1 MAPKLQFKISPR
13 EFIFAFF
20 IILLPFSLFAEK
32 KLGLTIIGYSDETL
46 CIICILYI
54 LYFSFKKGIKGI
66 DLTMLI
72 LLIVCSVITLCG
84 NLINKLI
91 TNWFPII
98 VDLVCLA
105 KIFTVFIVYKLV
117 GERDTKKRVISYL
130 VPICKTTIILGSI
143 FGILSQ
149 FVNLGMTTPNRRYG
163 ILPYYFI
170 FENEGRYGYII
181 ACAFL
186 ILLLA
191 KLPKKQERIYEVL
204 MIFNIIITTKG
215 VTYIIFISY
224 IVLVIMWK
232 KTLKLNAKT
241 LVLLILSG
249 FAASSVQINTYL
261 RDTESPRVTLI
272 RYGFKTANTYFPFG
286 SGFAT
291 YGSDMAARNYSKLY
305 IKYGFENRYGLSTLN
320 STCLNDCYLGMV
332 VGQFGYIGMIVFLV
346 MLCLI
351 FVPLDKIAINKRVKA
366 LTVSIFIGLLV
377 SCIGT
382 AIIKSSIGV
391 FSMAVIGLICG
402 YSQQYNSILEAK
414 KAEKGDN
421 N

>member
-1 MAPKLQFKISPR
+1 MAPKLTFKLSLR
-13 EFIFAFF
+13 ELIFAFF
-20 IILLPFSLFAEK
+20 IVLLPFSLFAEK
-32 KLGLTIIGYSDETL
+32 KLDLSFFAYSDEIL
-46 CIICILYI
+46 CIICILYT

-130 VPICKTTIILGSI
+130 VPVCKATIVLGTF
-143 FGILSQ
+143 FGIISQ

-163 ILPYYFI
+163 ILPYSFI
-170 FENEGRYGYII
+170 FENEGRYGYIV

-186 ILLLA
+186 ILLMA
-191 KLPKKQERIYEVL
+191 KLPKKQEQIYEAL
-204 MIFNIIITTKG
+204 MIFNIILTTKG
-215 VTYIIFISY
+215 VAYIIGVCYIIF
-224 IVLVIMWK
+224 VIMWK
-232 KTLKLNAKT
+232 NTLKLNART
-241 LVLLILSG
+241 LALLIIG
-249 FAASSVQINTYL
+249 GGAASTFQINTYL
-261 RDTESPRVTLI
+261 RDSESPRVTLI
-272 RYGFKTANTYFPFG
+272 KYGFKTANTYFPFG

-291 YGSDMAARNYSKLY
+291 YGSDMAAKNYSRLY
-305 IKYGFENRYGLSTLN
+305 IRYGFENRYGLSLIN
-320 STCLNDCYLGMV
+320 STCLNDCYFGMV
-332 VGQFGYIGMIVFLV
+332 VGQFGYIGMVVFLV
-346 MLCLI
+346 MLFLV
-351 FVPLDKIAINKRVKA
+351 FVPLDKILINKRVKA
-366 LTVSIFIGLLV
+366 LTVSIFIGLLI
-377 SCIGT
+377 SSIGT

-402 YSQQYNSILEAK
+402 YSQQYNSILEAN
-414 KAEKGDN
+414 KGEN
-421 N
+421 E

>member
-1 MAPKLQFKISPR
+1 
-13 EFIFAFF
+13 
-20 IILLPFSLFAEK
+20 
-32 KLGLTIIGYSDETL
+32 
-46 CIICILYI
+46 
-54 LYFSFKKGIKGI
+54 
-66 DLTMLI
+66 MLI

-130 VPICKTTIILGSI
+130 VPICKITIILGSI

-215 VTYIIFISY
+215 VTYIIVISY

-241 LVLLILSG
+241 LILLILSG
-249 FAASSVQINTYL
+249 LAASSVQINTYL

-351 FVPLDKIAINKRVKA
+351 FVPLDRIAINKRVKA

>member
-1 MAPKLQFKISPR
+1 MTPKLQFKISPR

-215 VTYIIFISY
+215 VTYIIVISY

-241 LVLLILSG
+241 LILLILSG
-249 FAASSVQINTYL
+249 LAASSVQINTYL

-351 FVPLDKIAINKRVKA
+351 FVPLYRIAINKRVKA

>member
-1 MAPKLQFKISPR
+1 MTPKLQFKISPR

-130 VPICKTTIILGSI
+130 IPICKTTIILGSI

-149 FVNLGMTTPNRRYG
+149 FVNLGMTTPNRRYD
-163 ILPYYFI
+163 YNYK
-170 FENEGRYGYII
+170 GRN
-181 ACAFL
+181 
-186 ILLLA
+186 
-191 KLPKKQERIYEVL
+191 IY
-204 MIFNIIITTKG
+204 N
-215 VTYIIFISY
+215 SY
-224 IVLVIMWK
+224 
-232 KTLKLNAKT
+232 
-241 LVLLILSG
+241 
-249 FAASSVQINTYL
+249 
-261 RDTESPRVTLI
+261 
-272 RYGFKTANTYFPFG
+272 
-286 SGFAT
+286 
-291 YGSDMAARNYSKLY
+291 KLY
-305 IKYGFENRYGLSTLN
+305 CFGNNVEKNIK
-320 STCLNDCYLGMV
+320 
-332 VGQFGYIGMIVFLV
+332 
-346 MLCLI
+346 
-351 FVPLDKIAINKRVKA
+351 A
-366 LTVSIFIGLLV
+366 
-377 SCIGT
+377 
-382 AIIKSSIGV
+382 
-391 FSMAVIGLICG
+391 
-402 YSQQYNSILEAK
+402 
-414 KAEKGDN
+414 
-421 N
+421 

>member
-130 VPICKTTIILGSI
+130 VPICKITIILGSI

-215 VTYIIFISY
+215 VTYIIVISY

-241 LVLLILSG
+241 LILLILSG
-249 FAASSVQINTYL
+249 SAASSVQINTYL

>member
-130 VPICKTTIILGSI
+130 VPICKITIILGSI

-215 VTYIIFISY
+215 VTYIIVISY

-241 LVLLILSG
+241 LILLILSG
-249 FAASSVQINTYL
+249 LAASSVQINTYL

>member
-1 MAPKLQFKISPR
+1 MAPKLTFKLSLR
-13 EFIFAFF
+13 ELIFAFF
-20 IILLPFSLFAEK
+20 IVLLPFSLFAEK
-32 KLGLTIIGYSDETL
+32 KLGLSFFAYSDEIL
-46 CIICILYI
+46 CIICILYT

-117 GERDTKKRVISYL
+117 GERDTKKRAISYL
-130 VPICKTTIILGSI
+130 VPVCKATIVLGTF
-143 FGILSQ
+143 FGIISQ

-163 ILPYYFI
+163 ILPYSFI
-170 FENEGRYGYII
+170 FENEGRYGYIV

-186 ILLLA
+186 ILLMA
-191 KLPKKQERIYEVL
+191 KLPKKQEQIYEAL
-204 MIFNIIITTKG
+204 MIFNIILTTKG
-215 VTYIIFISY
+215 VAYIIGVCYIIF
-224 IVLVIMWK
+224 VIMWK
-232 KTLKLNAKT
+232 NTLKLNART
-241 LVLLILSG
+241 LALLIIG
-249 FAASSVQINTYL
+249 GGAASTFQINTYL
-261 RDTESPRVTLI
+261 RDSESPRVTLI
-272 RYGFKTANTYFPFG
+272 KYGFKTANTYFPFG

-291 YGSDMAARNYSKLY
+291 YGSDMAAKNYSRLY
-305 IKYGFENRYGLSTLN
+305 IRYGFENRYGLSLIN
-320 STCLNDCYLGMV
+320 STCLNDCYFGMV
-332 VGQFGYIGMIVFLV
+332 VGQFGYIGMVVFLV
-346 MLCLI
+346 MLFLV
-351 FVPLDKIAINKRVKA
+351 FVPLDKILINKRVKA

-377 SCIGT
+377 SSIGT

-391 FSMAVIGLICG
+391 FYMAVIGLICG

-414 KAEKGDN
+414 KGEN
-421 N
+421 E

>member
-130 VPICKTTIILGSI
+130 VPICKITIILGSI

-215 VTYIIFISY
+215 VTYIIVISY

-241 LVLLILSG
+241 LILLILSG
-249 FAASSVQINTYL
+249 LAASSVQINTYL

-272 RYGFKTANTYFPFG
+272 IYGFKTANTYFPFG

>member
-130 VPICKTTIILGSI
+130 VPICKITIILGSI

-215 VTYIIFISY
+215 VTYIIVISY

-241 LVLLILSG
+241 LILLILSG

>member
-1 MAPKLQFKISPR
+1 MTPKLQFKISPR

-170 FENEGRYGYII
+170 FESEGRYGYII

-215 VTYIIFISY
+215 VTYIIVISY

-241 LVLLILSG
+241 LILLILSG
-249 FAASSVQINTYL
+249 LAASSVQINTYL

-351 FVPLDKIAINKRVKA
+351 FVPLDRIAINKRVKA

>member
-1 MAPKLQFKISPR
+1 MTPKLQFKISPR

-215 VTYIIFISY
+215 VTYIIVISY

-241 LVLLILSG
+241 LILLILSG
-249 FAASSVQINTYL
+249 LAASSVQINTYL

-351 FVPLDKIAINKRVKA
+351 FVPLDRIAINKRVKA

>member
-1 MAPKLQFKISPR
+1 MTPKLQFKISPR

-130 VPICKTTIILGSI
+130 IPICKTTIILGSI

-215 VTYIIFISY
+215 VTYIIVISY

-241 LVLLILSG
+241 LILLILSG
-249 FAASSVQINTYL
+249 LAASSVQINTYL

-351 FVPLDKIAINKRVKA
+351 FVPLDRIAINKRVKA

>member
-1 MAPKLQFKISPR
+1 MAPKLTFKLSLR
-13 EFIFAFF
+13 ELIFAFF
-20 IILLPFSLFAEK
+20 IVLLPFSLFAEK
-32 KLGLTIIGYSDETL
+32 KLGLSFFAYSDEIL
-46 CIICILYI
+46 CIICILYT

-130 VPICKTTIILGSI
+130 VPVCKATIVLGTF
-143 FGILSQ
+143 FGIISQ

-163 ILPYYFI
+163 ILPYSFI
-170 FENEGRYGYII
+170 FENEGRYGYIV

-186 ILLLA
+186 ILLMA
-191 KLPKKQERIYEVL
+191 KLPKKQEQIYEAL
-204 MIFNIIITTKG
+204 MIFNIILTTKG
-215 VTYIIFISY
+215 VAYIIGVCYIIF
-224 IVLVIMWK
+224 VIMWK
-232 KTLKLNAKT
+232 NTLKLNART
-241 LVLLILSG
+241 LALLIIG
-249 FAASSVQINTYL
+249 GGAASTFQINTYL
-261 RDTESPRVTLI
+261 RDSESPRVTLI
-272 RYGFKTANTYFPFG
+272 KYGFKTANTYFPFG

-291 YGSDMAARNYSKLY
+291 YGSDMAAKNYSRLY
-305 IKYGFENRYGLSTLN
+305 IRYGFENRYGLSLIN
-320 STCLNDCYLGMV
+320 STCLNDCYFGMV
-332 VGQFGYIGMIVFLV
+332 VGQFGYIGMVVFLV
-346 MLCLI
+346 MLFLV
-351 FVPLDKIAINKRVKA
+351 FVPLDKILINKRVKA
-366 LTVSIFIGLLV
+366 LTVSIFIGLLK
-377 SCIGT
+377 SSIGT

-402 YSQQYNSILEAK
+402 YSQQYNSILEAN
-414 KAEKGDN
+414 KGEN
-421 N
+421 E

>member
-215 VTYIIFISY
+215 VTYIIVISY

-351 FVPLDKIAINKRVKA
+351 FVPLDRIAINKRVKA

>member
-130 VPICKTTIILGSI
+130 VPICKITIILGSI

-215 VTYIIFISY
+215 VTYIIVVSY

-241 LVLLILSG
+241 LILLILSG